1 MHPIHP
7 IQLKIQQLWYF
18 MDVAHTASFTRA
30 AERNFTSQ
38 SNISYAVR
46 ELERALDVQL
56 FIRRNN
62 EIILTKYGEAF
73 LPYVE
78 RTFAELECGC
88 KRLYEMTNPYSGN
101 VRVCFSFIFSLSF
114 VPSLFRFVYKR
125 AGEDNV
131 QMNPHPIMVH
141 TSDQAE
147 IIEDMVL
154 NGTCDLGL
162 TCVRC
167 RDNVD
172 YTLLGELEHVLLLP
186 SNHPLAGKKSLRL
199 EDVKNEP
206 FILLNS
212 DNEITGNYYLRL
224 FDSLNIS
231 PNLINT
237 GMDWLSLLVEVS
249 AGKCLTIAPKSNLA
263 GYDIASV
270 ALDHPQKNRELYL
283 AWSAS
288 QKLSPAAN
296 YCRQLI
302 LEYYGFIAFDKLSR
316 PENLLL

>member
-1 MHPIHP
+1 MHPM
-7 IQLKIQQLWYF
+7 QLKIQQLWYF

-38 SNISYAVR
+38 SNISYAIR

-78 RTFAELECGC
+78 RTFAQLESGC
-88 KRLYEMTNPYSGN
+88 QKLYEMTNPFSGN
-101 VRVCFSFIFSLSF
+101 VRVGFSFIFSLSF
-114 VPSLFRFVYKR
+114 VPDLFRFVYKR
-125 AGEDNV
+125 ANKDNV
-131 QMNPHPIMVH
+131 QMNLHPIMVH
-141 TSDQAE
+141 TSDQTE
-147 IIEDMVL
+147 IMEDMVL
-154 NGTCDLGL
+154 NGNCDLGL

-167 RDNVD
+167 RNDVE

-186 SNHPLAGKKSLRL
+186 SDHPLAGKKSLRL
-199 EDVKNEP
+199 EDVKEEP

-212 DNEITGNYYLRL
+212 DSEVTGNYYLHL
-224 FDSLNIS
+224 FDSLGIT

-249 AGKCLTIAPKSNLA
+249 AGKCLTIAPKSNLG

-270 ALDHPQKNRELYL
+270 ALDHKSKNRELYL
-283 AWSAS
+283 AWSAN
-288 QKLSPAAN
+288 QKLSPAAT
-296 YCRQLI
+296 YCKQLI
-302 LEYYGFIAFDKLSR
+302 MEYYGK
-316 PENLLL
+316 

>member
-1 MHPIHP
+1 MHPM
-7 IQLKIQQLWYF
+7 QLKIQQLWYF

-78 RTFAELECGC
+78 RTFTQLETGC
-88 KRLYEMTNPYSGN
+88 QKLYEMTNPYSGN
-101 VRVCFSFIFSLSF
+101 VRVGFSFIFSLSF
-114 VPSLFRFVYKR
+114 IPDLFRFIYQKSLSQH
-125 AGEDNV
+125 V
-131 QMNPHPIMVH
+131 QINLHPIMIH
-141 TSDQAE
+141 ASDRFEVLEDE
-147 IIEDMVL
+147 IL
-154 NGTCDLGL
+154 NGNCELGF

-167 RDNVD
+167 REDMNYV
-172 YTLLGELEHVLLLP
+172 LLDEIEHMLLLP
-186 SNHPLAGKKSLRL
+186 TDHPSSKRESLRL
-199 EDVKNEP
+199 DEVKDEP
-206 FILLNS
+206 FVLLNS
-212 DNEITGNYYLRL
+212 DSELTGNYYIHL
-224 FDSLNIS
+224 FDSLNVT
-231 PNLINT
+231 PNLINN

-283 AWSAS
+283 AWSAN
-288 QKLSPAAN
+288 QKLSPAAA
-296 YCRQLI
+296 YCKQLI
-302 LEYYGFIAFDKLSR
+302 LEYYGK
-316 PENLLL
+316 